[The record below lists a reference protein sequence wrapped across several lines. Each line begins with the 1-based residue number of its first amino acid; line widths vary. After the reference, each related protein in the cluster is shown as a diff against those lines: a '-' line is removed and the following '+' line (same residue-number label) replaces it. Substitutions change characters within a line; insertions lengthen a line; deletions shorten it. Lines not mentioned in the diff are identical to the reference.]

1 MRSVCVQVISMSQ
14 TLRLQVALKE
24 HFNCK
29 EIEERLSLRWQ
40 IRSSTNRKVGGSILV
55 CSGPH
60 VTVFLSKILNP
71 DLPPDAFI
79 STISHQMGINN
90 AFSNTLSF
98 RLSGI

>member
-14 TLRLQVALKE
+14 TLRLQAALKE

-40 IRSSTNRKVGGSILV
+40 IRSSTNRKVGG
-55 CSGPH
+55 SGPH